1 MSHSYICCLIHVVF
15 ATADRRPLIRGDAQQ
30 RLHAYIGGIAR
41 KNGMAA
47 LAVGGVAD
55 HVHALL
61 SLPCTITAAK
71 AVQLLKAGSSKW
83 LKESCEG
90 LRGFAWQEGY
100 AAFSVSISQ
109 RNRVVD
115 YLLHQPEHHKRMS
128 FAEEFSKLLRAHGIT
143 EELSRPFGDLPI
155 RDHDPVRFAKSANR
169 TGLLSVIPSGL
180 KEENG
185 YRTTTSVRA

>member
-15 ATADRRPLIRGDAQQ
+15 STAERRPLLHEHVQQ

-41 KNGMAA
+41 KNEMAA

-61 SLPCTITAAK
+61 SLSRTITAAK

-90 LRGFAWQEGY
+90 LRSFAWQEGY
-100 AAFSVSISQ
+100 AAFSVSSSQ

-115 YLLHQPEHHKRMS
+115 YILHQPEHHKRMS

-143 EELSRPFGDLPI
+143 EDLSRPLGN
-155 RDHDPVRFAKSANR
+155 FAVTRS
-169 TGLLSVIPSGL
+169 
-180 KEENG
+180 
-185 YRTTTSVRA
+185 

>member
-15 ATADRRPLIRGDAQQ
+15 STAERRPLLHEHVQQ

-41 KNGMAA
+41 ENGMAA

-61 SLPCTITAAK
+61 SLSRTITAAK

-100 AAFSVSISQ
+100 AAFSVSLSQ
-109 RNRVVD
+109 RNKVAD
-115 YLLHQPEHHKRMS
+115 YILHQPEHHKRMS
-128 FAEEFSKLLRAHGIT
+128 FAEEFSRLLRAHGIT
-143 EELSRPFGDLPI
+143 EELSRPFG
-155 RDHDPVRFAKSANR
+155 HSAAAR
-169 TGLLSVIPSGL
+169 S
-180 KEENG
+180 
-185 YRTTTSVRA
+185 

>member
-1 MSHSYICCLIHVVF
+1 MSHSYTCCLIGVVF
-15 ATADRRPLIRGDAQQ
+15 STADRRPLIRQDAQQ

-55 HVHALL
+55 HAHVLL
-61 SLPCTITAAK
+61 SLSRAVAVAK

-83 LKESCEG
+83 LKESCQG

-109 RNRVVD
+109 RDNVVD
-115 YLLHQPEHHKRMS
+115 YILHQAEHHTRMS
-128 FAEEFSKLLRAHGIT
+128 FADEFSKLLRAHGIS
-143 EELSRPFGDLPI
+143 EEFSRPFRDL
-155 RDHDPVRFAKSANR
+155 
-169 TGLLSVIPSGL
+169 TGMRS
-180 KEENG
+180 
-185 YRTTTSVRA
+185 